1 MSRKKETLD
10 TIENLETALIGN
22 VKKPELYLLPIL
34 SEIAVSLAVIA
45 DAMSEEGEDEKTN

>member
-34 SEIAVSLAVIA
+34 SEIAISLAVIA
-45 DAMSEEGEDEKTN
+45 DKLLKDSEVTE